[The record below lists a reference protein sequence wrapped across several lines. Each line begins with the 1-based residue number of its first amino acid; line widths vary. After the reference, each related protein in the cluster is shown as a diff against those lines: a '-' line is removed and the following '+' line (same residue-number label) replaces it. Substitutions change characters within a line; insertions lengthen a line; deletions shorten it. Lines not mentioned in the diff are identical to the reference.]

1 MARYAAAVSEHP
13 VAASAVG
20 EVVGQVLEGLDGPV
34 DLACLFVSAH
44 HAGSIQAITTT
55 VRGLLTPG
63 TLVGSTAM
71 SVAAGPQEVED
82 RPAIALWA
90 GRVGACQAVRLEA
103 IASPDGWAVGG
114 LPDGLAIDDERTLV
128 LVADPMS
135 FPAEAVVDA
144 LARTSPRLT
153 IVGGLASGAS
163 TRGGNRL
170 LLDAEVHVDGAVGV
184 VLPADLPVRTVVSQ
198 GCRPIGDP
206 FVVTR
211 CHDNVI
217 VELGGKAALTR
228 LDDLVQRSDPTE
240 RSLLARG
247 IHIGIVIDERKAEF
261 TRGDFLVRAALGA
274 ERSTGGIAVGDEVA
288 LGTTVQFHVRD
299 ASTAD
304 EDLRVALTGPPANAA
319 LLFTCTGRGA
329 SLFGTPDHDALL
341 VHDAIGRGAV
351 AGMFSAGEFG
361 PVGATNF
368 VHAYT
373 ASVLLFGG

>member
-261 TRGDFLVRAALGA
+261 TRGDFLVRAVLGA